1 MTKMT
6 KLSKEM
12 VTLHAQIISMLT
24 AKKVKNQREA
34 REMMFYISGTT
45 SHSKDLLPLD

>member
-1 MTKMT
+1 MTNMT
-6 KLSKEM
+6 ELSEEM

-45 SHSKDLLPLD
+45 SHGKSV